1 MSEIAGLVEN
11 AAGAGYV
18 PVASVGDVPPG
29 WILKVVA
36 GGREVAL
43 ANRDGRFYALD
54 NSCTHAGGPLAH
66 NRLSPDCTVECSWH
80 NSLFDVRTGEVVSG
94 PARKPAKTY
103 QVQVSGGKVYVLVGT
118 GRPPPVPAGPAPEAS
133 SDG

>member
-1 MSEIAGLVEN
+1 VSDLAGLVETEVP
-11 AAGAGYV
+11 AGFVA
-18 PVASVGDVPPG
+18 VASVGDVPPG
-29 WILKVVA
+29 WVLKVVA

-43 ANRDGRFYALD
+43 ANRDGRFYAVD

-66 NRLSPDCTVECSWH
+66 NRLSPDCTIECPWH
-80 NSLFDVRTGEVVSG
+80 NSVFDVRTGEVVSG

-103 QVQVSGGKVYVLVGT
+103 PVQVSGGKVYVLVGT
-118 GRPPPVPAGPAPEAS
+118 GRPPPLPTGPTPEAS